1 MFNIFVRRPVLSLV
15 ISLVIVLVG
24 ILALVTL
31 PVTQFPDIV
40 PPSVTVTANYTGAN
54 AQVCAKAVAIPL
66 ERAINGVPGMT
77 YMSTVCSNDGLTV
90 INIYFNVDTDPD
102 RAAVAVQNRVATVI
116 DELPEEVIRAGVTT
130 EKEVNSM
137 LMYLNIMSTDSSL
150 DEKFIY
156 NFTDIN
162 ILQELKRIEG
172 VGLVEIMGAR
182 EYSMRIWLKPDRMA
196 AYHISTENVIEA
208 IRNQNVEAAP
218 GKTGLSSDRSPQ
230 SLQYVLRYTGKFIE
244 PSQYENIVVRADNN
258 GSVLKLKEIADIEF
272 GSLTYS
278 MVSNTDGRPSA
289 SIMIKQRPGS
299 NARDVINDI
308 KDKMAELKKISFP
321 AGMNYNINYDVSR
334 FLDASI
340 HEVLRT
346 LVEAFILVFIVVYI
360 FLQDF
365 RNTLIPALAVPV
377 ALIGTLAF
385 MQMLGFSIN
394 LLTLFAL
401 VLAIGIVVDN
411 AIVVVEAVHV
421 KMQEDH
427 LEPMAATISAMKEI
441 SSAIVAITL
450 VMSAVFVPVA
460 FMSGPVGVFYRQFSL
475 TLAFAIVI
483 SGINAVTLTPA
494 LCAIMLKHNPTK
506 KTFQQRLFTGFNKRY
521 DALSNRYTRLIGRIA
536 SRRWLTLTLL
546 AGFFIATWGFNTI
559 LPSGFIPTED
569 QGQILVNVTTPPGS
583 TVERTEAVLAEVQ
596 RRSSPIKAIES
607 VSTLSGYSL
616 VTEVAGAS
624 YGMAMINLKDWN
636 ERKESL
642 KDVIHELERRTHDIA
657 DAQIQFFPP
666 PTVPGFGNASGF
678 EIQLLDRTGGENLDR
693 TAEIGNN
700 FITALNKSPQIE
712 GAFSSFDPTF
722 PQYLIS
728 VDQAVAA
735 QKGISIF
742 RAMETLQSLV
752 GSYYTSNFIRFGQLY
767 KVMIQA
773 SPEYRSKPEDV
784 LRLQIKNDKGEMVP
798 FSTFIKMEPIHGPE
812 QITRYNMYTA
822 AMITGDAAAGYSSG
836 DAIDA
841 IRRAGDQLP
850 KGYSFAWSG
859 MTREQVL
866 SGNQAVAIFLICL
879 LFVYLLLA
887 AQYES
892 FLLPMPVILSLP
904 TGIFGAFFFL
914 KIAGLENNIYAQVA
928 LVMLIGLLGKNAILI
943 VEFAIQRQKQGI
955 SILAAAVEGARS
967 RLRPILM
974 TSFAFIAGLIPLCI
988 AGGAGAMGNRS
999 IGTAAAGGMLFGTI
1013 FGLILIPGLYVIFA
1027 SMAEKTR
1034 KKKTP
1039 KLAPVAAL
1047 IILLTLTGTGCT
1059 HYKAVT
1065 VTPKNDLPT
1074 AYTGSTD
1081 TTDIATLARQKF
1093 FSDPYLLDLIDT
1105 ALAANPD
1112 VQSALQKVEVAR
1124 AGITYSRASLLPTL
1138 NAEAAAALRKYSDY
1152 TMDGVGNFDTNL
1164 SPDINKDQH
1173 IPNPTPD
1180 YFLGFRSAWEADL
1193 WGKLRSRK
1201 AAALARYMASNEG
1214 YRMVITELVA
1224 EVATLYY
1231 KLLALDR
1238 QQNIVRKNIQ
1248 LQENALEIVQAQKL
1262 GGRATELA
1270 VQQFQAQLLNTRS
1283 LLYTTAQEITESETA
1298 LNFLLGSYTRKITR
1312 DTSIASLPLPP
1323 ALSAGIPSQLL
1334 IHRPDIRE
1342 AEAQLLAINADIR
1355 AARAAFFPSLNLSA
1369 YTGYNAFKTAL
1380 LFNPGSIAYGVT
1392 GGLTAPIFNRR
1403 AIRADYDRTIAEGR
1417 QALYAYQKT
1426 ILTSFREVTNS
1437 LKGMENYSRLYD
1449 LKQQE
1454 VTSLNN
1460 AVSVANDLYLVGR
1473 ASYLE
1478 VITAQRNVLDAEL
1491 EMTNAKAGIFLNAV
1505 NLYRSVGGGW
1515 R

>member
-1 MFNIFVRRPVLSLV
+1 MFNIFIKRPVLSLV
-15 ISLVIVLVG
+15 ISLIIVLLG

-90 INIYFNVDTDPD
+90 INIYFNVDVDPD
-102 RAAVAVQNRVATVI
+102 RAAVSVQNRVATVI

-137 LMYLNIMSTDSSL
+137 LMYLNIMSTDSTL

-172 VGLVEIMGAR
+172 VGLVEIMGAK
-182 EYSMRIWLKPDRMA
+182 EYSMRVWLKPDRMA
-196 AYHISTENVIEA
+196 SYKISTDEVIEA

-230 SLQYVLRYTGKFIE
+230 ALQYVLRYTGKFYE
-244 PSQYENIVVRADNN
+244 PEQYENIVVRADHN
-258 GSVLKLKEIADIEF
+258 GSVLRLKEIADVEF

-299 NARDVINDI
+299 NAREVISSI
-308 KDKMAELKKISFP
+308 KEKMAELKKISFP
-321 AGMNYNINYDVSR
+321 AGMSYNINYDVSR

-365 RNTLIPALAVPV
+365 RSTLIPALAVPV
-377 ALIGTLAF
+377 ALIGTLFF

-421 KMQEDH
+421 KMQEEHMNAMD
-427 LEPMAATISAMKEI
+427 ATVSAMKEI
-441 SSAIVAITL
+441 SGAIVAITL

-494 LCAIMLKHNPTK
+494 LCAILLKHTSSTGK
-506 KTFQQRLFTGFNKRY
+506 KSLQQRLFMGFNRRY
-521 DALSNRYTRLIGRIA
+521 EALSRRYTGLIGRIA
-536 SRRWLTLTLL
+536 ARRLVTISLLL
-546 AGFFIATWGFNTI
+546 AFFVAAWGFNAI

-596 RRSSPIKAIES
+596 RRTKNISSIES

-624 YGMAMINLKDWN
+624 YGMAMINLKDWS

-642 KDVIHELERRTHDIA
+642 KEVIHQLERKTHDIA
-657 DAQIQFFPP
+657 DASIQFFPP

-693 TAEIGNN
+693 TAGIGNK
-700 FITALNKSPQIE
+700 FIKDLNQSPEIE

-722 PQYLIS
+722 PQYMIS

-773 SPEYRSKPEDV
+773 SPEYRSRPEDV
-784 LRLQIKNDKGEMVP
+784 LRMQIKNDKGEMVP
-798 FSTFIKMEPIHGPE
+798 FATFIKMDRIQGPE

-822 AMITGDAAAGYSSG
+822 AMITGDAATGYSSG
-836 DAIDA
+836 DAINS
-841 IRRAGDQLP
+841 IRRAGEQLP

-859 MTREQVL
+859 MTREQIL
-866 SGNQAVAIFLICL
+866 SGNQAIFIFLICL

-914 KIAGLENNIYAQVA
+914 KVTGLENNIYAQVA

-943 VEFAIQRQKQGI
+943 VEFAVQRQKQGI
-955 SILAAAVEGARS
+955 AILMAAVEGARS

-988 AGGAGAMGNRS
+988 ASGAGAMGNRS

-1027 SMAEKTR
+1027 TIGAR
-1034 KKKTP
+1034 KKKPKVTP
-1039 KLAPVAAL
+1039 AVALVLLAVMLAP
-1047 IILLTLTGTGCT
+1047 GCT
-1059 HYKAVT
+1059 SYKAVT
-1065 VTPKNDLPT
+1065 ITPKQDLPAT
-1074 AYTGSTD
+1074 YAGGTD
-1081 TTDIATLARQKF
+1081 STDIAALTPAKF

-1112 VQSALQKVEVAR
+1112 LQSALQKIEVAG
-1124 AGITYSRASLLPTL
+1124 ANLQNSRSSLLPAL
-1138 NAEAAAALRKYSDY
+1138 NAEIGAALRKYSDY

-1164 SPDINKDQH
+1164 SPDINKDQR

-1180 YFLGFRSAWEADL
+1180 YFLGFRSAWEVDL
-1193 WGKLRSRK
+1193 WGRLRSRK
-1201 AAALARYMASNEG
+1201 AAALSRFLASREG
-1214 YRMVITELVA
+1214 YRMVVTELVSQ
-1224 EVATLYY
+1224 VATLYY

-1238 QQNIVRKNIQ
+1238 QQRIVRKNIQ
-1248 LQENALEIVQAQKL
+1248 LQENALEIVKAQKL

-1270 VQQFQAQLLNTRS
+1270 VQQFQAQLLHTRG
-1283 LLYTTAQEITESETA
+1283 LLYTTSQEITESETG
-1298 LNFLLGSYTRKITR
+1298 LNFLLGGYTRKIDR
-1312 DTSIASLPLPP
+1312 DTSIASLPLPATLP
-1323 ALSAGIPSQLL
+1323 AGIPSQLL
-1334 IHRPDIRE
+1334 LHRPDVRE
-1342 AEAQLLAINADIR
+1342 AEAQLLAVNADIR

-1380 LFNPGSIAYGVT
+1380 LFNPGSIAYGLT

-1403 AIRADYDRTIAEGR
+1403 AIKADYTHSIAEGR
-1417 QALYAYQKT
+1417 QALYAYQRT

-1437 LKGMENYSRLYD
+1437 LKGIENYSRFYE
-1449 LKQQE
+1449 LKQGE
-1454 VTSLNN
+1454 VASLNN

-1491 EMTNAKAGIFLNAV
+1491 DMTNAKASVFLHAV

>member
-1 MFNIFVRRPVLSLV
+1 MFNIFIKRPVLSLV
-15 ISLVIVLVG
+15 ISLVIVLLG

-90 INIYFNVDTDPD
+90 INIYFDVDADPD
-102 RAAVAVQNRVATVI
+102 RAAVAVQNRVATII

-137 LMYLNIMSTDSSL
+137 LMYLNIISTDSTL

-172 VGLVEIMGAR
+172 VGLVEIMGAK
-182 EYSMRIWLKPDRMA
+182 EYSMRVWLKPDRMA
-196 AYHISTENVIEA
+196 AYHISTDEVVEA

-230 SLQYVLRYTGKFIE
+230 ALQYVLRYTGKFFE
-244 PSQYENIVVRADNN
+244 PGQYENIVVRADNN
-258 GSVLKLKEIADIEF
+258 GSVLKLKEIADVEF

-278 MVSNTDGRPSA
+278 MVSNTDGSPSA

-299 NARDVINDI
+299 NAREVINNI
-308 KDKMAELKKISFP
+308 KEKMAELKKISFP

-365 RNTLIPALAVPV
+365 RSTLIPALAVPV
-377 ALIGTLAF
+377 ALIGTLFF

-421 KMQEDH
+421 KMQQEGMA
-427 LEPMAATISAMKEI
+427 PMDATISAMKDI
-441 SSAIVAITL
+441 SSAIIAITL

-475 TLAFAIVI
+475 TLAISIVI

-494 LCAIMLKHNPTK
+494 LCALMLKRTHKSNR
-506 KTFQQRLFTGFNKRY
+506 FFNGFNRRY
-521 DALSNRYTRLIGRIA
+521 DGLSGRYTRLINKIA
-536 SRRWLTLTLL
+536 PRRWVTIGLL
-546 AGFFIATWGFNTI
+546 IFFFIAAWGSSAI

-569 QGQILVNVTTPPGS
+569 QGQVLVNVTTPPGS
-583 TVERTEAVLAEVQ
+583 TVERTEAVLSEVQ
-596 RRSSPIKAIES
+596 RRTKSMTSIES

-624 YGMAMINLKDWN
+624 YGMAMINLKDWDQ
-636 ERKESL
+636 RKESL
-642 KDVIHELERRTHDIA
+642 KEVIHELERRTHDIA
-657 DAQIQFFPP
+657 DASIQFFPP

-678 EIQLLDRTGGENLDR
+678 EIQLLDRTGGED
-693 TAEIGNN
+693 
-700 FITALNKSPQIE
+700 LNKTADVGNGFIQSLNSSSEIE
-712 GAFSSFDPTF
+712 GAFTSFDPTF
-722 PQYLIS
+722 PQYMIS

-735 QKGISIF
+735 QKGISVF

-773 SPEYRSKPEDV
+773 APEYRTRPEDV
-784 LRLQIKNDKGEMVP
+784 LRLQIKNNKGEMVP
-798 FSTFIKMEPIHGPE
+798 FATFLKMEPIQGPE

-822 AMITGDAAAGYSSG
+822 AMITGDAATGFSSG
-836 DAIDA
+836 DAIEA
-841 IRRAGDQLP
+841 ISRAGEKLP

-866 SGNQAVAIFLICL
+866 SGNQAIFIFIICL

-914 KIAGLENNIYAQVA
+914 KVTGLENNIYAQVA

-943 VEFAIQRQKQGI
+943 VEFAVQRQKQGI
-955 SILAAAVEGARS
+955 AIVQAAAEGARS

-974 TSFAFIAGLIPLCI
+974 TSLAFIAGLIPLCV
-988 AGGAGAMGNRS
+988 ASGAGAIGNRS

-1013 FGLILIPGLYVIFA
+1013 FGVILIPGLYVIFA
-1027 SMAEKTR
+1027 SLGSM
-1034 KKKTP
+1034 KKKKLTP
-1039 KLAPVAAL
+1039 AIAML
-1047 IILLTLTGTGCT
+1047 ILLVTGATGCSRYT
-1059 HYKAVT
+1059 SVT
-1065 VTPKNDLPT
+1065 VTAKQDLPAT
-1074 AYTGSTD
+1074 YMGATD
-1081 TTDIATLARQKF
+1081 SADIASMSPEKF
-1093 FSDPYLLDLIDT
+1093 FSDPHLLDLIDT

-1112 VQSALQKVEVAR
+1112 LLAALQKIEVAG
-1124 AGITYSRASLLPTL
+1124 AGVQNSRSALLPTL
-1138 NAEAAAALRKYSDY
+1138 NAEIDAALRRYSDY

-1164 SPDINKDQH
+1164 SPNIDKDKR

-1180 YFLGFRSAWEADL
+1180 YFVGFRSSWEVDL
-1193 WGKLRSRK
+1193 WGRLRSRK
-1201 AAALARYMASNEG
+1201 AAALARFMASREG
-1214 YRMVITELVA
+1214 YRMVVTELISQ
-1224 EVATLYY
+1224 VATLYY

-1238 QQNIVRKNIQ
+1238 QQGIVRKNIQ
-1248 LQENALEIVQAQKL
+1248 LQENALEIVKAQKL

-1270 VQQFQAQLLNTRS
+1270 VQQFQAQLLHTKG
-1283 LLYTTAQEITESETA
+1283 LLYTTSQDITESETQ
-1298 LNFLLGSYTRKITR
+1298 LNFLLGSYTRKIER
-1312 DTSIASLPLPP
+1312 DTSIAALPLP
-1323 ALSAGIPSQLL
+1323 ASLSAGIPSQLL
-1334 IHRPDIRE
+1334 LHRPDIRE
-1342 AEAQLLAINADIR
+1342 AEAQLLAVNADIR

-1380 LFNPGSIAYGVT
+1380 LFNPGAIAYGLT
-1392 GGLTAPIFNRR
+1392 GGLAAPIFNRR
-1403 AIRADYDRTIAEGR
+1403 AIKSDYARTIAEGR
-1417 QALYAYQKT
+1417 QALYTYQKAV
-1426 ILTSFREVTNS
+1426 LTSFREVTNS
-1437 LKGMENYSRLYD
+1437 LKGVENYSRFYE
-1449 LKQQE
+1449 LKQEE
-1454 VTSLNN
+1454 VASLNN

-1491 EMTNAKAGIFLNAV
+1491 EMTNAKASVFLNTV

-1515 R
+1515 K